1 MSDHKGSSV
10 ATYTLIALVLGV
22 ITFLEFAAIEWRPDW
37 ISTGWLVFWLIA
49 LSVVKFYLVVA
60 IFMHH
65 KDDENTYSGFFT
77 TGMVLA
83 LGTFVV
89 LGFLFT
95 LRSVLPVWANHNAP
109 EVITGKDSHNEEH
122 SGGHGIPHEISEETI
137 ATIETDGY
145 SRPLQVILDTP
156 RPKNQGALKITPP
169 TPNTGGFDINFKPH
183 LPELHKSQ
191 GPEVNNSSTPAQNG
205 DESKEEAKQPIS
217 HNNVANFD
225 SALALKSFNENCSA
239 CHQNTGL
246 GLPGVFPP
254 LTEHIA
260 NIYNSSGGREYLIHV
275 PLFGIQGPIE
285 VLGKNYNGVMAG
297 RQMVS
302 NEDIA
307 LALNHAVTSWG
318 NLEKLN
324 TFSPFLPN
332 EVAKIREKSLSAS
345 DVYELRQSRQIP

>member
-1 MSDHKGSSV
+1 M
-10 ATYTLIALVLGV
+10 
-22 ITFLEFAAIEWRPDW
+22 
-37 ISTGWLVFWLIA
+37 
-49 LSVVKFYLVVA
+49 
-60 IFMHH
+60 
-65 KDDENTYSGFFT
+65 
-77 TGMVLA
+77 
-83 LGTFVV
+83 
-89 LGFLFT
+89 
-95 LRSVLPVWANHNAP
+95 
-109 EVITGKDSHNEEH
+109 
-122 SGGHGIPHEISEETI
+122 
-137 ATIETDGY
+137 
-145 SRPLQVILDTP
+145 
-156 RPKNQGALKITPP
+156 
-169 TPNTGGFDINFKPH
+169 
-183 LPELHKSQ
+183 HKSQ